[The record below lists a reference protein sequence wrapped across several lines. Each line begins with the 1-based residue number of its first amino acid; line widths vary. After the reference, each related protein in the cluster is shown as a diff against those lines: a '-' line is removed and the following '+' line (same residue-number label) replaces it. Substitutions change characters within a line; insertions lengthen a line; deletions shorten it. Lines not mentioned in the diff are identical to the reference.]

1 MKILICP
8 NEPVIDPN
16 TQQVIGVRICDI
28 VEIPFEVAAPLYW
41 VDCPDGVMG
50 STHYYNIE
58 TRTFNEHPLLIPIQ
72 PISEGAQT
80 L

>member
-28 VEIPFEVAAPLYW
+28 VEIPFEVAEPLYW
-41 VDCPDGVMG
+41 IDCPDEVMG
-50 STHYYNIE
+50 STHYYNTE
-58 TRTFNEHPLLIPIQ
+58 TQTFNEHPQVLVK
-72 PISEGAQT
+72 GVQT